1 MAVAERQTPKRQRS
15 WETFVRL
22 AEQTRDTLEGS
33 AQPSKIL
40 FIGILVIAVWWV
52 MHKGERLALSE
63 REVLLERGLLS
74 KQRTEV
80 ALGSIRSVRI
90 TQSLGQRIFDV
101 GHVEMFSAGDV
112 AEIAIKNMPRPGR
125 IRALAAARNL
135 DLLPQR

>member
-1 MAVAERQTPKRQRS
+1 MN
-15 WETFVRL
+15 
-22 AEQTRDTLEGS
+22 DTWLYDENP
-33 AQPSKIL
+33 AMFRAHPLL
-40 FIGILVIAVWWV
+40 FTVLLLSVVGILAIAVWWV

-80 ALGSIRSVRI
+80 ALASIRSVRI